1 MRDLAA
7 RRLSRVA
14 VVCPGFTA
22 DCLET
27 IEEIGITGREKYH
40 QLGGGEYRLLSCL
53 NTRESWIESLT
64 TVVSRELEGW
74 RPPS

>member
-1 MRDLAA
+1 MRDLAG
-7 RRLSRVA
+7 RRLARVA

-40 QLGGGEYRLLSCL
+40 ALGGAEYRLLPCL
-53 NTRESWIESLT
+53 NTRHIWMDNLT
-64 TVVSRELEGW
+64 TIVSRELEGW
-74 RPPS
+74 RPSS